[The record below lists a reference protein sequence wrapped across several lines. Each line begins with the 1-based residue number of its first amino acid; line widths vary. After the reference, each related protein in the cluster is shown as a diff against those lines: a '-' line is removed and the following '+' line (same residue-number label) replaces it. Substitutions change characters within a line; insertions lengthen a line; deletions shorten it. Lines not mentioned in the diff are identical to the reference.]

1 MKYGYEPTDAA
12 RLAIDTIAQ
21 YYPDFSGA
29 VIVIDKYGHYGA
41 ACHGMEDFPYSVANS
56 KYEKV
61 SVIYIDCTK
70 S

>member
-1 MKYGYEPTDAA
+1 MRYGYKPTDAA

-29 VIVIDKYGHYGA
+29 VVVIDMHGHYGA
-41 ACHGMEDFPYSVANS
+41 ACHGIDKFPYSVANT
-56 KYEKV
+56 KNEKV
-61 SVIYIDCTK
+61 SVEYIDCTK